1 MEIYGKECLLKALE
15 NGKPNKKWIVF
26 FFFFNLQSVIYSI
39 THLYNATWGAISLK
53 PMKTILTQ
61 TGCSPNHR
69 IKARGD
75 AIRSLTAPAIEDGP
89 VMVVIS
95 QLFHPNSQKP
105 TCYST
110 NSHARDKETR
120 RNLQRESNRWLV
132 RSDVITW
139 HVIRAKGLTLCKA
152 NRPMTI

>member
-26 FFFFNLQSVIYSI
+26 FLNLQSVMYSI
-39 THLYNATWGAISLK
+39 NHLYNATWVAISLK
-53 PMKTILTQ
+53 SLQTILTQ
-61 TGCSPNHR
+61 AGCSPNHR
-69 IKARGD
+69 IKARSD
-75 AIRSLTAPAIEDGP
+75 AIRSLTAPAVEDGP

-120 RNLQRESNRWLV
+120 RNLQRESNRWSV

-139 HVIRAKGLTLCKA
+139 HVIRARGLTLCKA

>member
-1 MEIYGKECLLKALE
+1 MD
-15 NGKPNKKWIVF
+15 
-26 FFFFNLQSVIYSI
+26 SI
-39 THLYNATWGAISLK
+39 THLYNAILVATSLK
-53 PMKTILTQ
+53 SMQTILTQ
-61 TGCSPNHR
+61 AGCSPNHR

-75 AIRSLTAPAIEDGP
+75 AICSLTAPAIEDGP

-120 RNLQRESNRWLV
+120 RNLQRESNRWSV

-139 HVIRAKGLTLCKA
+139 LMIRTRGLTLCKA